1 MLIKHAAMRPVY
13 IWQYPEWP
21 DFKWDVSK
29 LVTTLSEVRNREGVI
44 KGMMSG
50 LGFNIQSR
58 TALDTMTEDVLRS
71 NEIEGVIL
79 NSARV
84 RSSIARHL
92 GIDTSGLPQPDHYTE
107 GVVQVMMDAVRNS
120 DKPLTHER
128 LFNWHAAI
136 FPTGRS
142 GINPIIVGAY
152 RTGSETMQIVSG
164 AMGKEKVHYEAPP
177 SDTIPVMMD
186 KFVSWVNSEDS
197 NTDPVLKAATAHLWF
212 VAIHPFDD
220 GNGRLARTITDM
232 LLAKADGL
240 PLRFYSMSAEILR
253 EKKSY
258 YSILEKTTTGSTDIT
273 AWIEWFLQT
282 ISHALKR
289 TEGTVNR
296 VVKKSSFWQRHRDA
310 AMNERQVKI
319 VNMLWD
325 GFTGKLTSSKWA
337 KITKVS
343 QATALRDI
351 TDLIDKGVLVPA
363 ADGGRSTNYLLKD
376 DVDAA
381 GQIYHC

>member
-1 MLIKHAAMRPVY
+1 
-13 IWQYPEWP
+13 
-21 DFKWDVSK
+21 
-29 LVTTLSEVRNREGVI
+29 
-44 KGMMSG
+44 
-50 LGFNIQSR
+50 
-58 TALDTMTEDVLRS
+58 
-71 NEIEGVIL
+71 
-79 NSARV
+79 
-84 RSSIARHL
+84 
-92 GIDTSGLPQPDHYTE
+92 
-107 GVVQVMMDAVRNS
+107 
-120 DKPLTHER
+120 
-128 LFNWHAAI
+128 
-136 FPTGRS
+136 
-142 GINPIIVGAY
+142 
-152 RTGSETMQIVSG
+152 
-164 AMGKEKVHYEAPP
+164 
-177 SDTIPVMMD
+177 
-186 KFVSWVNSEDS
+186 
-197 NTDPVLKAATAHLWF
+197 
-212 VAIHPFDD
+212 
-220 GNGRLARTITDM
+220 
-232 LLAKADGL
+232 
-240 PLRFYSMSAEILR
+240 MSAEILR